1 MWTWLVLPLFI
12 FVARVTD
19 VTLQTLRI
27 IFVSRGLKYIAP
39 LVGFFEVLIWLL
51 AIQQIIINL
60 NNPLCLLAY
69 AAGFA
74 TGNFVGLTI
83 EHQLALGTVVVRLIT
98 TRETTRLK
106 EVLKSRRFGVTSI
119 QASGAKGPVEILY
132 IVVRRENVP
141 ELISLIMKYYPRAFY
156 TIEDVARVSEG
167 IFPEKR
173 KVFWSRGFR
182 RLVLA
187 RKSK

>member
-1 MWTWLVLPLFI
+1 MWTWLILPLFI

-60 NNPLCLLAY
+60 HNPLCMLAY

-83 EHQLALGTVVVRLIT
+83 EHRLALGSVVVRLIT
-98 TRETTRLK
+98 TRDTSRLR
-106 EVLKSRRFGVTSI
+106 EVLNSRGFGVTSI

-132 IVVRRENVP
+132 IVVRRENIP
-141 ELISLIMKYYPRAFY
+141 ELIPLIMKYHPRAFY

-173 KVFWSRGFR
+173 KVFSPRGFR